1 MFEKLI
7 YYIEESDSG
16 VGYDLFLKKVEM
28 YEDDLEMVKMVT
40 HIGKINTIEH
50 AKIIIN
56 MLNEKIE
63 KLNEVE
69 G

>member
-1 MFEKLI
+1 MLEKLF
-7 YYIEESDSG
+7 YYIEQSDSG
-16 VGYDLFLKKVEM
+16 VGYDLFLKKVEI
-28 YEDDLEMVKMVT
+28 YADDLEIVKFVT

-50 AKIIIN
+50 ANIIKN

-69 G
+69 D